1 MQRALAVEL
10 QVHGTTSGRVL
21 RRIVPRRGE
30 PVVPANSAQLDPDPE
45 RMRRV
50 RQHRLQIVLFGPKS
64 PLSIYKALLLAP
76 DALEVNNVPAMVDM
90 VKTTR

>member
-1 MQRALAVEL
+1 M
-10 QVHGTTSGRVL
+10 
-21 RRIVPRRGE
+21 
-30 PVVPANSAQLDPDPE
+30 DPE

-50 RQHRLQIVLFGPKS
+50 RQHRLQVVLFGPKS